1 MAKGRVRN
9 RLELRANIEAAERR
23 ERGEDEREEDEEEE
37 EEGGKTT
44 DEAEEEE
51 GEAEEEEVAAPKK
64 KKAAPKTTKP
74 RSRAPKHVRMKMVW
88 KVFNNSHQPVA
99 VFEYPKRKEAEEH
112 AAKLMAEK
120 KSTFFVQ
127 PVKEQMEEKKE

>member
-23 ERGEDEREEDEEEE
+23 ERGEDEREEDDEEEE
-37 EEGGKTT
+37 DGAKT

-51 GEAEEEEVAAPKK
+51 GEGEEEEAPAPKK
-64 KKAAPKTTKP
+64 KKAAAKTTKP
-74 RSRAPKHVRMKMVW
+74 RTRAPKHVRLKMVW

-99 VFEYPKRKEAEEH
+99 TFEYPRRKEAEEH
-112 AAKLMAEK
+112 AAKLATDK

-127 PVKEQMEEKKE
+127 PVKEPMEEKKE

>member
-1 MAKGRVRN
+1 MAKGRIRN

-37 EEGGKTT
+37 EGGTTT
-44 DEAEEEE
+44 DEAEGKESE
-51 GEAEEEEVAAPKK
+51 GEEEEPVAPKK
-64 KKAAPKTTKP
+64 KKAAAKTSKP
-74 RSRAPKHVRMKMVW
+74 RTRAPKHVRLKMVW

-99 VFEYPKRKEAEEH
+99 VYEYPKRKEAEEH

-127 PVKEQMEEKKE
+127 PVKEPMEEKKE

>member
-23 ERGEDEREEDEEEE
+23 ERGEDERDEDEEEE
-37 EEGGKTT
+37 EETEAGAATEEA
-44 DEAEEEE
+44 EAEE
-51 GEAEEEEVAAPKK
+51 GEEEEVAAPKK
-64 KKAAPKTTKP
+64 KKAPAKTPKP
-74 RSRAPKHVRMKMVW
+74 RTRAPKHVRLKMVW

-99 VFEYPKRKEAEEH
+99 TFDYPRRKDAEEH
-112 AAKLMAEK
+112 AARLAADK

-127 PVKEQMEEKKE
+127 PVKEPMEEKKE

>member
-37 EEGGKTT
+37 EAGASTEEA
-44 DEAEEEE
+44 EAEEDE
-51 GEAEEEEVAAPKK
+51 GEEEEVEAAPKK
-64 KKAAPKTTKP
+64 KKAAPKTAKP
-74 RSRAPKHVRMKMVW
+74 RTRAPKHVRLKMVW
-88 KVFNNSHQPVA
+88 GVFNNSHQRVA
-99 VFEYPKRKEAEEH
+99 TFEYPKRKDAEEH
-112 AAKLMAEK
+112 AAKLAADK

-127 PVKEQMEEKKE
+127 PVKEAMEEKKE